1 MRCANGA
8 QCRGTCGGSR
18 VCAGEKERGYRR
30 VSNKKRAPSPEGFQI
45 KKGSVTGALGLNIAS
60 EEDAPGYFF
69 FFAAAFFLGAAFLV
83 AFFIEV
89 ILRISK
95 FAIRK
100 SQCDSYIELLDANV
114 KKKMH
119 LSARDA
125 FVRRAGALCW
135 FSGST

>member
-8 QCRGTCGGSR
+8 RCRGHAAVAASAR
-18 VCAGEKERGYRR
+18 VRKNAAIAAC
-30 VSNKKRAPSPEGFQI
+30 PI
-45 KKGSVTGALGLNIAS
+45 KKGSVTGALGLNIVS

>member
-1 MRCANGA
+1 M
-8 QCRGTCGGSR
+8 
-18 VCAGEKERGYRR
+18 
-30 VSNKKRAPSPEGFQI
+30 SN
-45 KKGSVTGALGLNIAS
+45 KKGSVTGGPNEKGAPSPEPLGLNIAS

-89 ILRISK
+89 ILRLSK

-125 FVRRAGALCW
+125 FARRAGALCW